1 MSSTLH
7 KTKGIVLRSV
17 KYGETSIIAGIYT
30 ELFGMQSY
38 LVQGVRTSSKKG
50 PGKANYF
57 QPGTVLDMV
66 VYHNELKQLQRI
78 KEFKWA
84 WLYRHTLS
92 DVVKHSVLLYMTELM
107 QKCLRQPEHHPELF
121 HFMEDALQHLDQAE
135 RSTLANYPLY
145 FSLHF
150 CSFFGFRINDEMA
163 NSSMLLDLKEGSFVS
178 EPPQHAYYIE
188 GEMATLLAEL
198 LKVMQPH
205 ELNEIT
211 LQQQQRRKLL
221 EAIEL
226 YYALHIAEFGKM
238 KSAQILQEVLSA

>member
-1 MSSTLH
+1 
-7 KTKGIVLRSV
+7 
-17 KYGETSIIAGIYT
+17 
-30 ELFGMQSY
+30 
-38 LVQGVRTSSKKG
+38 
-50 PGKANYF
+50 
-57 QPGTVLDMV
+57 
-66 VYHNELKQLQRI
+66 
-78 KEFKWA
+78 
-84 WLYRHTLS
+84 
-92 DVVKHSVLLYMTELM
+92 
-107 QKCLRQPEHHPELF
+107 
-121 HFMEDALQHLDQAE
+121 MEDALQHLDQAE

-163 NSSMLLDLKEGSFVS
+163 NSSTLLDLKEGSFVS

-188 GEMATLLAEL
+188 GEIAASLAEL

-238 KSAQILQEVLSA
+238 KSAEILQEVLSA